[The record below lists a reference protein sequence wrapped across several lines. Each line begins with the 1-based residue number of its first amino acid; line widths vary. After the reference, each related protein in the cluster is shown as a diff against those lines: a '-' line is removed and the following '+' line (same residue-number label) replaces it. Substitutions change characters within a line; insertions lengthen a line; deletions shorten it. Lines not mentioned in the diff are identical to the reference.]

1 LKEYKSQQKLKF
13 LFFITLATLITAIF
27 TSQENNS
34 TPELN
39 QHLSILFIGNSYTRP
54 LPPTIQWI
62 ARNNG
67 TQINYRSITP
77 GGWTLQKHSQSKDTL
92 EAIREKRWDYI
103 VLQEQSQ
110 LPSFT
115 EEQRRKEI
123 YPYAEKLVKEIRKAG
138 AKPLLFLTWG
148 RKHGDIHN
156 IPDDT
161 RSKMQTRLLEGY
173 QNMAEL
179 TSSKIIPV
187 GIAWESVISKNSGI
201 DLYTHDGSHPNR
213 KGIFLTAAVFVAHLL
228 NSSQLNSP
236 AVDGLPKETTEFLIR
251 QANTQGFKQESI

>member
-1 LKEYKSQQKLKF
+1 MGVVFLAAQKKQ
-13 LFFITLATLITAIF
+13 
-27 TSQENNS
+27 S
-34 TPELN
+34 N
-39 QHLSILFIGNSYTRP
+39 QNANKYLSVLFIGNSYTQP
-54 LPPTIQWI
+54 LPPIIQLI

-67 TQINYRSITP
+67 TLINYRSITP
-77 GGWTLQKHSQSKDTL
+77 GGWTLKKHSQSKVTL

-110 LPSFT
+110 LPSFA

-123 YPYAEKLVKEIRKAG
+123 YPYADKLVKEIRKAS

-161 RSKMQTRLLEGY
+161 RSEMQARLLEGY
-173 QNMAEL
+173 QNMAKL

-187 GIAWESVISKNSGI
+187 GIAWESVISTKDSDI
-201 DLYTHDGSHPNR
+201 DLYTHDGSHPNHN
-213 KGIFLTAAVFVAHLL
+213 GIYLSAAVFVSHLL
-228 NSSQLNSP
+228 DSSQLISADLN
-236 AVDGLPKETTEFLIR
+236 GLPKETTEFLIR
-251 QANTQGFKQESI
+251 QTNTLEFKLESI